1 MNIDNAIQTD
11 RHTAAHLYG
20 PVLRQ
25 VAPACGG
32 SKPNSRVGVPVPALE
47 MIDLCK
53 AYGSTHAVRGL
64 TLSVRQGEIF
74 GLLGP
79 NGSGKTTTINMI
91 AGLTV
96 PTSGSVRVLGYELP
110 RQAMQVKR
118 LLGCVPQETALF
130 EDLSAEHNLQ
140 YHASLHG
147 VPRRLRRER
156 IAAMLDLVHLT
167 ERRKHLVKT
176 FSGGMKRRL
185 ALARALLH
193 EPKVL
198 YLDEPSLGVDV
209 QNRRALYD
217 FIRALPARG
226 VTVLLTTNDMHEAEL
241 LCTRVAILDHGA
253 LQVVGTPQNLIR
265 ESQAGATQID
275 IALDEALGAEEIA
288 QAILLLPGIKA
299 VEQRAERL
307 TVTSEGGQEDLGNI
321 ISVLVAHGRTVRT
334 IGLSE
339 PELEEVFLRVTGALL
354 RD

>member
-1 MNIDNAIQTD
+1 MIEDA
-11 RHTAAHLYG
+11 
-20 PVLRQ
+20 VLTNQRNGARSGNQ
-25 VAPACGG
+25 GMRDTGRGG
-32 SKPNSRVGVPVPALE
+32 SVPAIE

-53 AYGSTHAVRGL
+53 VFGGTRAVDH
-64 TLSVRQGEIF
+64 LSLAVQQGEIF

-91 AGLTV
+91 SGLSV
-96 PTSGSVRVLGYELP
+96 PTSGAVRVLGYELP

-130 EDLSAEHNLQ
+130 DDLSAEHNLQ
-140 YHASLHG
+140 YHASLYG

-156 IAAMLDLVHLT
+156 IAAMLELVHLT
-167 ERRKHLVKT
+167 ERRKHLVRN

-209 QNRRALYD
+209 QNRRVLYD
-217 FIRALPARG
+217 FIRTLPEQG

-241 LCTRVAILDHGA
+241 LCTRVAIIDHGT
-253 LQVVGTPQNLIR
+253 LQVTDTPQNLVR
-265 ESQAGATQID
+265 HSHAGATQID
-275 IALDEALGAEEIA
+275 IALDEPLGATEVA
-288 QAILLLPGIKA
+288 QAIRLLPGIKA
-299 VEQRAERL
+299 VEQQAERL
-307 TVTSEGGQEDLGNI
+307 AITSEGGQEQLAAILSTIMNQGR
-321 ISVLVAHGRTVRT
+321 SVRGVR
-334 IGLSE
+334 LRE
-339 PELEEVFLRVTGALL
+339 PELEEVFLHVTGALL